1 MIPAGMPNAI
11 RTANQQ
17 STTMVSLVPIP
28 ILRNCIVF
36 MLWAANR
43 RPLSMQRDKHVRVP
57 YWFGV
62 ATGMISSHQRGF
74 STLYNVT
81 QFEVLVPRS
90 PKVVLYSSV
99 SGPIHTGGN
108 VVSGSVLML

>member
-17 STTMVSLVPIP
+17 STTMVSLVPIL

-36 MLWAANR
+36 TLWGRQQAPSIDATR
-43 RPLSMQRDKHVRVP
+43 QACTRAILVRCRN
-57 YWFGV
+57 
-62 ATGMISSHQRGF
+62 GMISSHQRGF
-74 STLYNVT
+74 NTLYSVT

-90 PKVVLYSSV
+90 PRVVLYSRV
-99 SGPIHTGGN
+99 SGPIHTGSN
-108 VVSGSVLML
+108 VVSGSVLI

>member
-17 STTMVSLVPIP
+17 STTMVSLVPIL

-36 MLWAANR
+36 MLWARQQA
-43 RPLSMQRDKHVRVP
+43 PSID
-57 YWFGV
+57 
-62 ATGMISSHQRGF
+62 ATRQTCTRAILIRHRNGMISSHQRGF
-74 STLYNVT
+74 STLYSVT
-81 QFEVLVPRS
+81 QFEVLVPRN
-90 PKVVLYSSV
+90 PKVVLYSSA